1 MENLRVIRSIPEI
14 TYQQKT
20 VSTKIEKIKN
30 KLFFL
35 HMSILKELLK
45 SGQLYLEDYSEKAI
59 VIRKK
64 PELKT
69 PPSVYKDELISLGG
83 KYNPNLQGG
92 SGWIFSKKKKEQIE
106 LFMEAG
112 IEGVQKAKKK
122 TEMSAFFLDIEKKFE
137 SLSLETEKHELVDKL
152 KKLSQKLEGQLKVE
166 KKPSKKKPEKEE
178 HKKHSPPSDSEDS
191 DDEDSAVRHPLKK
204 SPQKKEVVKS
214 AQKRVSVSSGSDSD

>member
-1 MENLRVIRSIPEI
+1 
-14 TYQQKT
+14 
-20 VSTKIEKIKN
+20 
-30 KLFFL
+30 
-35 HMSILKELLK
+35 MSILKELLN

-122 TEMSAFFLDIEKKFE
+122 TEMSTFFLDIEKKFE

-152 KKLSQKLEGQLKVE
+152 KKLSQKLEGELKVE
-166 KKPSKKKPEKEE
+166 KKPLKKKETKQDE
-178 HKKHSPPSDSEDS
+178 SEDS
-191 DDEDSAVRHPLKK
+191 DVEPPKK
-204 SPQKKEVVKS
+204 SPVKKSPEKSPEKTPKKATPPIKTVQVK
-214 AQKRVSVSSGSDSD
+214 SDSDDSDSDDSD